1 MIFWNLN
8 YLARWNVNN
17 AWVNGMCKF
26 VLDLPVITGKECCDQ
41 TSGQCYRTERILLS
55 NEFSSVDSDGAEILR
70 FTVKKPEN
78 VMEVISKISSNLNCD
93 KFGQHSVER
102 KCECISVPY
111 FAIRG
116 HKRSLLCT
124 QFGYTSSTEISCVI
138 ETRTYTAL
146 PYWRVLMYLLPYINE
161 ILKWSNFKKPLPYIS
176 DR

>member
-1 MIFWNLN
+1 
-8 YLARWNVNN
+8 
-17 AWVNGMCKF
+17 MCKF

-93 KFGQHSVER
+93 KFGQHLVER
-102 KCECISVPY
+102 KCE
-111 FAIRG
+111 
-116 HKRSLLCT
+116 
-124 QFGYTSSTEISCVI
+124 FGYTSSSEISCVI

-146 PYWRVLMYLLPYINE
+146 PY
-161 ILKWSNFKKPLPYIS
+161 
-176 DR
+176 